1 MPVQKTRTSLPKN
14 LPNRSRRISSSSSSL
29 LPSLAP
35 TKKPETGRCS
45 MHVPMR
51 LSLYVNN
58 NQHQSDFARKAD
70 FPSEAQFPRTM
81 AMLTKRINLIC
92 GNPPP
97 LTSCQVCL
105 NACLMALDLDV
116 KIRSCTVATCRARVG
131 RETKMGD
138 GDWVLGRR
146 RRMDEQVWYVLYCT
160 GDNVHQLTGLDWASG
175 QNPHFNDS

>member
-1 MPVQKTRTSLPKN
+1 
-14 LPNRSRRISSSSSSL
+14 
-29 LPSLAP
+29 
-35 TKKPETGRCS
+35 
-45 MHVPMR
+45 MHVPICPSV
-51 LSLYVNN
+51 SLCN

-97 LTSCQVCL
+97 PDSCQVCL

-138 GDWVLGRR
+138 GDWVLRR
-146 RRMDEQVWYVLYCT
+146 RRMDEQVWYVCTVLYR
-160 GDNVHQLTGLDWASG
+160 
-175 QNPHFNDS
+175 